1 MNITSI
7 LLSSAG
13 TVFAVGLY
21 VMNALIAFGVYLD
34 AQKQTVSAHRDL
46 KLFSPGTWGADLP
59 LRQRAGV
66 GRLLGGTS
74 LHAREVKPSP
84 GGGITASRACGRC
97 APAFR

>member
-7 LLSSAG
+7 LLSSVG

-46 KLFSPGTWGADLP
+46 KLFSPGTWGLIC
-59 LRQRAGV
+59 LFGSV
-66 GRLLGGTS
+66 
-74 LHAREVKPSP
+74 
-84 GGGITASRACGRC
+84 
-97 APAFR
+97 PALAVYWAAHHSTLAK